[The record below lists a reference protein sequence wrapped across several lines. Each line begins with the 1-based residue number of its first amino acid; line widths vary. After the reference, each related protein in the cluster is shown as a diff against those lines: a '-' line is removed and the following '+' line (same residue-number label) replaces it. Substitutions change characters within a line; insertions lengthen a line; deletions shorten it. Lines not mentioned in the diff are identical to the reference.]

1 VSVQYGSHVWST
13 LLIPVNKGQQRCGL
27 CFFCLRG
34 IFCGPSQLNIFRRK
48 LFFSVRWPMMR
59 WAKKFRGPGSGLE
72 NLVFDSTYGP
82 VAYSLLL
89 DHKGPGRSAARKTKF
104 SRLEPRPHFLS
115 RLFIS
120 NLPDPVSDHDPTL
133 TKRTHLCRTPRHNR
147 SFERLHPE
155 SGMIHL
161 RK

>member
-89 DHKGPGRSAARKTKF
+89 DHKGPGRSPARKTKF
-104 SRLEPRPHFLS
+104 SRPQTSWSLS
-115 RLFIS
+115 KRGWGYTPKTEQTVGIQI
-120 NLPDPVSDHDPTL
+120 LPTCYSV
-133 TKRTHLCRTPRHNR
+133 R
-147 SFERLHPE
+147 S
-155 SGMIHL
+155 S
-161 RK
+161 